1 MLPILSIRTLCT
13 LITILNYQSHNSNIP
28 VRSESNLM
36 LSLSLQTVSLPFSML
51 YNFFLIGK
59 HDLMGGKSAN
69 NGPLGV
75 KCECRMEVFQ

>member
-1 MLPILSIRTLCT
+1 
-13 LITILNYQSHNSNIP
+13 
-28 VRSESNLM
+28 M

-75 KCECRMEVFQ
+75 KCECRMEVFQWDFSSVVWTLPVLLMLSLSPWN